1 MMSILSLP
9 ISRLSLPQLQAAF
22 LSILPRIVTHA
33 KIVFRGERCP
43 ARKDDYI
50 SETVA
55 TAWQAFLRL
64 AERGK
69 DARQFPSVLA
79 GYAARG
85 VKSGRRLTGQLK
97 AKDACSE
104 RAQMLHG
111 FKVERLPTST
121 RHSFQD
127 VYGTHGQREMDVF
140 EQRLQHNT
148 QTPVDDQ
155 VAFRCDL
162 PAWLATRTE
171 RDRHLIHD
179 MAANERTLK
188 LARKFRISP
197 ARVSQL
203 RREFHD
209 DWERFTA
216 DPAEVADS
224 RAVSA

>member
-1 MMSILSLP
+1 MSV
-9 ISRLSLPQLQAAF
+9 PQLQAAF
-22 LSILPRIVTHA
+22 LSILPRIITHA
-33 KIVFRGERCP
+33 RIVCRGERCP
-43 ARKDDYI
+43 ARKDDFI

-55 TAWQAFLRL
+55 TAWQAFVRL

-79 GYAARG
+79 SFAARG

-97 AKDACSE
+97 AKDVCSE
-104 RAQMLHG
+104 RAQLLHG
-111 FKVERLPTST
+111 FQVERLPAST

-127 VYGTHGQREMDVF
+127 VYGIHGQRVMDVF
-140 EQRLQHNT
+140 EERLQHNL
-148 QTPVDDQ
+148 QTPVDEQ

-162 PAWLATRTE
+162 PAWLLTRTA
-171 RDRHLIHD
+171 RDRHLIRD
-179 MAANERTLK
+179 MAANERTLA
-188 LARKFRISP
+188 LARKYGLSP

-216 DPAEVADS
+216 DPAEVTDS